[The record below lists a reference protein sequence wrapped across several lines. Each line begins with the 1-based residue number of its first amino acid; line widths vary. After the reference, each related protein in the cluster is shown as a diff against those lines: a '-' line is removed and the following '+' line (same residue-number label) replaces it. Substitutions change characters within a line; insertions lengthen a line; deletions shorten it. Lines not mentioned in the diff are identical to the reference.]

1 MKNWISTAALLAAAT
16 AAQAGVVWDEAGGTH
31 DLSDDR
37 LAPTFVTMAVGH
49 NIVLGTTGNAGAGI
63 DRDYFSFVVPTGAVL
78 QALVLL
84 PNTAVSGD
92 SSFLALQAGPQVTV
106 TPTGGGDGP
115 AALYGLVHY
124 RNDQIGQNLLPQM
137 VFGAST
143 APAPAGTYS
152 VWLQE
157 LGGTVGYGL
166 DFVITSAVPEPATAL
181 SLSLGLLGL
190 ACRRFVLQRR

>member
-1 MKNWISTAALLAAAT
+1 MKTWISAAALLAAVT
-16 AAQAGVVWDEAGGTH
+16 TAQAGTVWDEAAGTQ

-37 LAPTFVTMAVGH
+37 LAPTLVAMTVGH
-49 NIVLGTTGNAGAGI
+49 NVVLGTTGNAGAGI

-78 QALVLL
+78 EALVLL
-84 PNTAVSGD
+84 PNTSVSGD

-106 TPTGGGDGP
+106 TPTGGGAGVG
-115 AALYGLVHY
+115 ALYGLVHY

-137 VFGAST
+137 VFGTST
-143 APAPAGTYS
+143 VPVPAGTYS

-166 DFVITSAVPEPATAL
+166 DFVITSSVPEPGTAL
-181 SLSLGLLGL
+181 SLGLGLLGL